1 LNNLFK
7 KLPSV
12 DEILKENDIIKL
24 LENYKHDY
32 VVKIIRQVLSD
43 YRDKISHNIEVTIN
57 KQEIVKRIL
66 EYLSKNTHCNLKRV
80 INATGVVIHTNLGR
94 SIFPDELIK
103 NLWEVTAH
111 YSTLEYNIEN
121 GKRGSR
127 YSLVEKLLCE
137 VTGAEAALVVN
148 NNAAAVLL
156 SLSVMSKGKEVI
168 VSRGQLVEI
177 GGSFRIPDV
186 MLQSGAIL
194 KEVGTT
200 NKTHDYD
207 YTNAINENTGLI
219 LKVHTSNFRLV
230 GFTEEVSTE
239 KLVEISEKYN
249 IPIMEDLGSGVL
261 VDLRKY
267 GLPYEPTVQE
277 VVKAG
282 MDIVTFSGDKLLGGP
297 QAGIIVGKKSFIDLM
312 KRHPLTRAVR
322 VDKMCLS
329 TLEYILR
336 IYLYNEPEKIIPT
349 LKMLTLN
356 KDILYE
362 RAVKLKDILSD
373 INKVKTDIIE
383 VSSMAGGGALAEQD
397 IPSYGIKIEIDNL
410 SSNDIENKFRTG
422 DIPIICRIVSDAVIL
437 DVRTLLEDDY
447 DIIFKSVKKITEG

>member
-1 LNNLFK
+1 MNNLFK

-12 DEILKENDIIKL
+12 DEILRENDIIKL

-219 LKVHTSNFRLV
+219 LKVHTSNFRLI

-312 KRHPLTRAVR
+312 KKHPLTRAVR

-362 RAVKLKDILSD
+362 RAVKLKDILSN

-383 VSSMAGGGALAEQD
+383 ISSMAGGGALAEQD

>member
-1 LNNLFK
+1 MNNLFK

-362 RAVKLKDILSD
+362 RAVRLKDILSD

>member
-1 LNNLFK
+1 MNNLFK

-312 KRHPLTRAVR
+312 KKHPLTRAIR

-362 RAVKLKDILSD
+362 RAVKLKDILSN

-383 VSSMAGGGALAEQD
+383 ISSMAGGGALAEQD